1 MVDERNYMFLD
12 DIRQFYAEEIR
23 AVSNIQTEAIVDA
36 FAHVARENF
45 LAPGPWQIVN
55 PDACGSN
62 IGGVTKG
69 STYRMTDDADPRH
82 VYHNVAIA
90 IDPVRKLNNGHP
102 SSIALWLEAL
112 ELTDGDHVL
121 HVGCGVGYYTAIIAE
136 VVGPNGHVTG
146 IEIDPELASRARKN
160 LAHLD
165 HVEVVQADGGE
176 YTSQSFDVIFVN
188 AGATHVRSAWLDNLR
203 PGGRL
208 LLPVTFAADPN
219 ANGMGFML
227 KVTYERQS
235 YAARF
240 LSPVMIFPC
249 IGSRSEASNQRLRDA
264 MKLGTWGSVKSLR
277 RESHEPSDTC
287 WLHGDN
293 FCLSTLPVAASSAQE

>member
-1 MVDERNYMFLD
+1 MNLI
-12 DIRQFYAEEIR
+12 DIRQFFAEEIR
-23 AVSNIQTEAIVDA
+23 VVANLQTDALVDA
-36 FAHVARENF
+36 FAKVPREHF
-45 LAPGPWQIVN
+45 LGPGPWQIAN

-62 IGGVTKG
+62 IGGVMKG
-69 STYRMTDDADPRH
+69 STYRVTDDASPKH

-90 IDPVRKLNNGHP
+90 IDPSRKLNNGHP

-112 ELTDGDHVL
+112 ELKEGDHVL

-146 IEIDPELASRARKN
+146 IEIDPDLASRARKN
-160 LAHLD
+160 LGYLD
-165 HVEVVQADGGE
+165 HVEVLQTDGGKFNF
-176 YTSQSFDVIFVN
+176 QPNDALFIN
-188 AGATHVRSAWLDNLR
+188 AGATHVRSDWLDNLR

-208 LLPVTFAADPN
+208 LVPLTFAADPN

-249 IGSRSEASNQRLRDA
+249 IGSRNEESNQRFLEA
-264 MKLGTWGSVKSLR
+264 MKRGTWGSVQSLR

-293 FCLSTLPVAASSAQE
+293 FCLSTLP